1 MSSYKWCFKLVLA
14 MKISIKEKSFI
25 ARIASKILHEKSV
38 AVVIG
43 KTIHLWNAD
52 KKNLLKNK
60 KWLRHELVH
69 IQQFRQH
76 GLIKFLL
83 LYAWESLKNG
93 YYNNKFE
100 VAARAKEN
108 DETPAINIQ
117 LKYPPILF
125 LQHHKFALHLLQL

>member
-1 MSSYKWCFKLVLA
+1 MNSYKCRFKLMLA

-52 KKNLLKNK
+52 KQNLLKNK

-69 IQQFRQH
+69 IQQFRQY
-76 GLIKFLL
+76 GFIKFLL
-83 LYAWESLKNG
+83 LYAWETLKNG

-108 DETPAINIQ
+108 DETAVINMQ
-117 LKYPPILF
+117 LK
-125 LQHHKFALHLLQL
+125 

>member
-1 MSSYKWCFKLVLA
+1 MNSYKCRFKLMLA

-52 KKNLLKNK
+52 KQNLLKNK

-69 IQQFRQH
+69 IQQFRQY
-76 GLIKFLL
+76 GFIKFLL
-83 LYAWESLKNG
+83 LYSWETLKNG

-100 VAARAKEN
+100 VVAIAKDN
-108 DETPAINIQ
+108 DETVVINMHV
-117 LKYPPILF
+117 K
-125 LQHHKFALHLLQL
+125 